1 MTIVRELFINLM
13 KVLTSN
19 SKYIPHYFFC
29 SRSNLGQGN
38 VELES
43 IQNPVYED
51 QGEIFRKVKATG
63 SGSGPPPLPPLRT
76 EKLSGY
82 QRQPHSVHVK
92 ENRYEIPH
100 EIYENPHEIYE
111 NPQEIYENQQASYD
125 ANLPP
130 TMPPGYVFDSN
141 DK

>member
-1 MTIVRELFINLM
+1 MSF
-13 KVLTSN
+13 
-19 SKYIPHYFFC
+19 YF
-29 SRSNLGQGN
+29 RSNLAQGN

-76 EKLSGY
+76 EKLSAY
-82 QRQPHSVHVK
+82 QQQPHSVHVK
-92 ENRYEIPH
+92 GNTYEIP
-100 EIYENPHEIYE
+100 NEIYE
-111 NPQEIYENQQASYD
+111 NPQEIYENQQEIYESPQEIYENQQAGYD

-130 TMPPGYVFDSN
+130 AMPPGNVFFDSN
-141 DK
+141 NK